1 MCSLFPSLALL
12 FVCHEPPPVPFR
24 SMGANQAKEAELDD
38 KGNGQRE
45 YTAADSKY

>member
-1 MCSLFPSLALL
+1 
-12 FVCHEPPPVPFR
+12 
-24 SMGANQAKEAELDD
+24 MGANQAKEAELDD